1 MPGEAVQIG
10 AAAEVLPL
18 PQVAPRMLQLLD
30 DMDVTRHST
39 GTGTG

>member
-18 PQVAPRMLQLLD
+18 MQIAPRMLALLD
-30 DMDVTRHST
+30 EMDVTRQSAAV
-39 GTGTG
+39 G